1 MMKKI
6 VCAGCLFLLIS
17 FCLQAET
24 FVVASYNIRNA
35 NQGDSTNGNGWGQRY
50 PYIASLMVLIF
61 LERRRENILN
71 CRI

>member
-35 NQGDSTNGNGWGQRY
+35 NQGDSTNGNGWGHCQVS
-50 PYIASLMVLIF
+50 PVSWF
-61 LERRRENILN
+61 
-71 CRI
+71 